1 VTSPSPV
8 TQHGAWRVTNPTV
21 VFEKTLRD
29 SRPSQSVSVAV
40 SLYNYAAYI
49 EACLDS
55 VRAQTYRDLE
65 LIVVDDGSG
74 DDQSLVLAEAWL
86 ARHADRFERVLLLR
100 QPINQGC
107 AAARNAAFLRAYSD
121 SVFVLDADNMLYPR
135 AVARLHEVLEQSGH
149 GAAYSQL
156 EYFGQERRLGQADL
170 WSPKLLAK
178 RNYIDAMALVA
189 KRAWQ
194 TVGGYD
200 DFDAWADYD
209 FWCKFVEHDLAAV
222 FVPEILCRYRVHGAS
237 MLRAVGADHNELIVE
252 MSLHHPWLELKA
264 VE

>member
-1 VTSPSPV
+1 MIDPSPV
-8 TQHGAWRVTNPTV
+8 PRGAWRAINPTLV
-21 VFEKTLRD
+21 LEKTLRD
-29 SRPSQSVSVAV
+29 SRPGQSVCVAV
-40 SLYNYAAYI
+40 SLCNYAAYI

-55 VRAQTYRDLE
+55 VHAQTHPDLE
-65 LIVVDDGSG
+65 LIVVDDASG
-74 DDQSLVLAEAWL
+74 DDQSLALAEGWL

-107 AAARNAAFLRAYSD
+107 AAARNAAFLRACSD
-121 SVFVLDADNMLYPR
+121 FVFVLDADNMLYPR
-135 AVARLHEVLEQSGH
+135 AVARLHEVLGQSGH

-194 TVGGYD
+194 TIGGYD

-237 MLRAVGADHNELIVE
+237 MLRADGADHNELIVE
-252 MSLHHPWLELKA
+252 MSLRHPWLELKA